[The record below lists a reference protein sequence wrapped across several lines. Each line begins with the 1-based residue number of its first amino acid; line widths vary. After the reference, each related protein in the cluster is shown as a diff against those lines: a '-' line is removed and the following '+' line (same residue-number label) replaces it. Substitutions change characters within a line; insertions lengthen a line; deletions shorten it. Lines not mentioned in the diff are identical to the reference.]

1 MLTGAELAVA
11 IAAVLVGAVGVGAL
25 LHRLWVRFAGVA
37 ASPVA
42 RLEQMSERLHE
53 AEMAREAAELARQ
66 EAEAQLAQSE
76 RQAEERMAAL
86 EARLE
91 GAVEAGEEALA
102 RELSE
107 AWAELEAVRD
117 GLARVRQRIHEP
129 KGEAR

>member
-11 IAAVLVGAVGVGAL
+11 IAAVLVAAVGVGAL
-25 LHRLWVRFAGVA
+25 LHWLWIRLAGVGT
-37 ASPVA
+37 SPAA

-53 AEMAREAAELARQ
+53 AEMAREAAELARE
-66 EAEAQLAQSE
+66 EAETQLAQGE

-91 GAVEAGEEALA
+91 EAVEAREETLA

-107 AWAELEAVRD
+107 AWAELEALRD
-117 GLARVRQRIHEP
+117 GLAHVRQRIYEP
-129 KGEAR
+129 KGEER